1 MCISGANSGPV
12 LFREKCYLQDLAS
25 ASSDNAEQQ
34 VEISDVDLN
43 RQTDSQTVVGL
54 GHVQA
59 RSVSRAAGQTDHD
72 HLEPAVGD
80 DQVISETV
88 HHVDTRSISAGQA
101 QTDQNLDNHL
111 DSDLGDDQVIS
122 ETVHHVDTRSISDGQ
137 AQTDQSLD
145 NHLDSALGDDQVI
158 PETVHHVDTRS
169 ISDGQAQTDQ
179 SLHNHL
185 DSDLGGDQGTSE
197 TVQQGDGQLLAQD
210 SNPGNTGVDHD
221 DSGHDQDIA
230 DQDSVLDTS
239 SDVAQ
244 GLGGGTDDFY
254 SDGVGLPSAD
264 SGQQT
269 LVGQGGVADPLEQGA
284 LGSSNSRVSDVRS
297 GGDNNF
303 MPVNGVDS
311 HDSVSDS
318 QSGANTHDSS
328 FQNSPALDSG
338 HGVIDSSAGVVGTQD
353 TSQDGPVIDTQT
365 DDSDIVPGLFD
376 SDPIHSDDDNIYDD
390 ADDYFIPDSVID
402 SIVDS
407 HQSAVGGDDGMIH
420 GYSEVPAG
428 PDHPLSGNSDVIN
441 THTIGNGSDIVAS
454 LSHSST
460 DNIGVNGY
468 HRSDS
473 AASAHSGS
481 AGDQRS
487 SDTHTSELGGHVDGH
502 RTGYNNSVHIDSDSS
517 HLNGQENLNG
527 QQSHVDSHSSGLN
540 GHIGNKT
547 RLFKHGI
554 YL

>member
-12 LFREKCYLQDLAS
+12 LFREKRYLQDLAS

-34 VEISDVDLN
+34 VEISDVDHN
-43 RQTDSQTVVGL
+43 RQIDSQAVIGL

-59 RSVSRAAGQTDHD
+59 RSVSRAVGQVDHD

-80 DQVISETV
+80 DQVISEAVHHVDTRSISDGQAETDQSLHNHLDLDLGGDQVISETV

-101 QTDQNLDNHL
+101 QTDQ
-111 DSDLGDDQVIS
+111 
-122 ETVHHVDTRSISDGQ
+122 
-137 AQTDQSLD
+137 
-145 NHLDSALGDDQVI
+145 
-158 PETVHHVDTRS
+158 
-169 ISDGQAQTDQ
+169 

-185 DSDLGGDQGTSE
+185 DSDLGGDQGTSD

-210 SNPGNTGVDHD
+210 SNPGNTDVNHD
-221 DSGHDQDIA
+221 DLRHDQNIA

-254 SDGVGLPSAD
+254 NDGVGLPSAD

-269 LVGQGGVADPLEQGA
+269 LVGQGGVADHLEQGA
-284 LGSSNSRVSDVRS
+284 LGSSNGRVSDIRS

-311 HDSVSDS
+311 HDSLSDS
-318 QSGANTHDSS
+318 QGGANTHDSS

-353 TSQDGPVIDTQT
+353 MRQDGPVIDTQT
-365 DDSDIVPGLFD
+365 EDNDIVPGLFD
-376 SDPIHSDDDNIYDD
+376 SDPVHSDDDNIYDD

-407 HQSAVGGDDGMIH
+407 QQSAVGGDDGMIH
-420 GYSEVPAG
+420 GHSEVPAG
-428 PDHPLSGNSDVIN
+428 PDHPLTGNSDVID

-460 DNIGVNGY
+460 DNIDVNGY
-468 HRSDS
+468 HGSDS
-473 AASAHSGS
+473 AAPARSGSAGDQALAHSGS
-481 AGDQRS
+481 AGDQALAHSDSAGDQAPAHSGSAGDQHS
-487 SDTHTSELGGHVDGH
+487 SETHTSELGGHVDGH
-502 RTGYNNSVHIDSDSS
+502 RTGHNNNSVHIDSDSS
-517 HLNGQENLNG
+517 HLNGQEILDG
-527 QQSHVDSHSSGLN
+527 QQSHLDSHSSGLN
-540 GHIGNKT
+540 GDIGNKT
-547 RLFKHGI
+547 KIFKHGI
-554 YL
+554 

>member
-12 LFREKCYLQDLAS
+12 LFREKRYLQDLAS
-25 ASSDNAEQQ
+25 AGQDIAEQQ
-34 VEISDVDLN
+34 VEISDVNLN
-43 RQTDSQTVVGL
+43 RQTDSQTIVRL

-59 RSVSRAAGQTDHD
+59 RSVSRAAGQSDHD
-72 HLEPAVGD
+72 HLESAVGY
-80 DQVISETV
+80 
-88 HHVDTRSISAGQA
+88 
-101 QTDQNLDNHL
+101 
-111 DSDLGDDQVIS
+111 DQVIS
-122 ETVHHVDTRSISDGQ
+122 ETVHHVDTRSISDGR
-137 AQTDQSLD
+137 AQTDQSLHND
-145 NHLDSALGDDQVI
+145 LGDDQIISETVHHVDTRSI
-158 PETVHHVDTRS
+158 SDGQDQTDQSLHNDLGGDQIISETVHHVDTRS

-185 DSDLGGDQGTSE
+185 DSDLGNDQGTSD
-197 TVQQGDGQLLAQD
+197 TVHQGDGQLLAQD
-210 SNPGNTGVDHD
+210 SNPGNTGVNHD
-221 DSGHDQDIA
+221 DLGHDQDIA

-269 LVGQGGVADPLEQGA
+269 LVGQGGVADHLDQGA
-284 LGSSNSRVSDVRS
+284 LGSSNGRVSNIRS

-303 MPVNGVDS
+303 MPVNGVNS

-318 QSGANTHDSS
+318 QSGANIHDSS
-328 FQNSPALDSG
+328 FQNSPALDSV
-338 HGVIDSSAGVVGTQD
+338 HGVVDSSAGVVGTQD
-353 TSQDGPVIDTQT
+353 MSQDGPVVDTQT
-365 DDSDIVPGLFD
+365 EDSDIVPGLFD
-376 SDPIHSDDDNIYDD
+376 GDPVHSDDDNIYDD

-407 HQSAVGGDDGMIH
+407 HQSVAGGDDGMIH
-420 GYSEVPAG
+420 GHSEVPAG
-428 PDHPLSGNSDVIN
+428 PDHPLSGNSDVID

-481 AGDQRS
+481 AVDQRS

>member
-12 LFREKCYLQDLAS
+12 LFREKRYLQDLAS
-25 ASSDNAEQQ
+25 AGQDIAEQH
-34 VEISDVDLN
+34 VEISDVDHN
-43 RQTDSQTVVGL
+43 RQTDSQAVVGL

-59 RSVSRAAGQTDHD
+59 RPVSRAAGQIDHD
-72 HLEPAVGD
+72 HLESAVGD

-88 HHVDTRSISAGQA
+88 HHVETRSISDGQD
-101 QTDQNLDNHL
+101 QTDQSLHN
-111 DSDLGDDQVIS
+111 DLGDDQIIS
-122 ETVHHVDTRSISDGQ
+122 ETVHHVDTRSISDGH
-137 AQTDQSLD
+137 D
-145 NHLDSALGDDQVI
+145 
-158 PETVHHVDTRS
+158 
-169 ISDGQAQTDQ
+169 QTDQ

-185 DSDLGGDQGTSE
+185 DSDLVGDQGTFD

-210 SNPGNTGVDHD
+210 SNPGNTGVNHNDL
-221 DSGHDQDIA
+221 GHDQDIA

-244 GLGGGTDDFY
+244 GHGGGTDDFY

-264 SGQQT
+264 SDQQT
-269 LVGQGGVADPLEQGA
+269 LVGQGGVADHLEQGA
-284 LGSSNSRVSDVRS
+284 LGSSNGRVSDLRS

-338 HGVIDSSAGVVGTQD
+338 HGVIDSSAGVVETQD
-353 TSQDGPVIDTQT
+353 TSQDGPVVDTHT
-365 DDSDIVPGLFD
+365 EDSDIVPGLFD
-376 SDPIHSDDDNIYDD
+376 SDLVHSDDDNIYDD

-420 GYSEVPAG
+420 GHSEVPAG
-428 PDHPLSGNSDVIN
+428 PDHPLSGNSDVID
-441 THTIGNGSDIVAS
+441 THTIGNASDIVAS
-454 LSHSST
+454 QTHSST
-460 DNIGVNGY
+460 DNIDVNGY

-473 AASAHSGS
+473 VAPAHSGLAGDQAPAHSGS
-481 AGDQRS
+481 AGDQAPAHSGSAGDQAPAHSGSAGDQHS
-487 SDTHTSELGGHVDGH
+487 SDTHTSELGGHGDGH
-502 RTGYNNSVHIDSDSS
+502 RTGYNNSVHIDSDSC
-517 HLNGQENLNG
+517 HLNGQETLDG
-527 QQSHVDSHSSGLN
+527 QQSHLDSHSSGPN
-540 GHIGNKT
+540 GHIGNMT
-547 RLFKHGI
+547 RIFKHEI
-554 YL
+554 YV

>member
-12 LFREKCYLQDLAS
+12 LFREKRYLQDLAS
-25 ASSDNAEQQ
+25 AGYDNAEQQ
-34 VEISDVDLN
+34 VEISDHN

-54 GHVQA
+54 GHVQD
-59 RSVSRAAGQTDHD
+59 RSVSHAAGQIDHD
-72 HLEPAVGD
+72 HLESAV
-80 DQVISETV
+80 
-88 HHVDTRSISAGQA
+88 
-101 QTDQNLDNHL
+101 
-111 DSDLGDDQVIS
+111 GDDQVIS

-145 NHLDSALGDDQVI
+145 NHLDS
-158 PETVHHVDTRS
+158 
-169 ISDGQAQTDQ
+169 
-179 SLHNHL
+179 
-185 DSDLGGDQGTSE
+185 DLGGDQGTSD
-197 TVQQGDGQLLAQD
+197 TVHQGDGQLLAQD
-210 SNPGNTGVDHD
+210 SNPGNTGVNHD
-221 DSGHDQDIA
+221 DLGHDQDIA

-269 LVGQGGVADPLEQGA
+269 LVGQGSIADQLDQGA
-284 LGSSNSRVSDVRS
+284 LGSSNGRVSDIRS

-318 QSGANTHDSS
+318 QSGANIHDSS

-353 TSQDGPVIDTQT
+353 TSHDGPVVDTQT
-365 DDSDIVPGLFD
+365 EDSDIVPGLFD
-376 SDPIHSDDDNIYDD
+376 GDPVHSDDDNIYDD

-407 HQSAVGGDDGMIH
+407 DQSAAGGDDGMIH
-420 GYSEVPAG
+420 GHHEVPAG
-428 PDHPLSGNSDVIN
+428 HDHPLSGNSDVID
-441 THTIGNGSDIVAS
+441 THTIGNGTDIVAS
-454 LSHSST
+454 QAHSST
-460 DNIGVNGY
+460 DNTDVNGN

-473 AASAHSGS
+473 AAPTHSGSAGDQAPAHGSPAHSDSAGDQAPAHSGS
-481 AGDQRS
+481 AGDQLS
-487 SDTHTSELGGHVDGH
+487 SDIHTSELGGHVDGH
-502 RTGYNNSVHIDSDSS
+502 RTVYNNSVHIDSDSS
-517 HLNGQENLNG
+517 HLNGQETLDG
-527 QQSHVDSHSSGLN
+527 QQSHLDSHSSGLN
-540 GHIGNKT
+540 GHIGNET
-547 RLFKHGI
+547 RFFKHKI
-554 YL
+554 YV

>member
-12 LFREKCYLQDLAS
+12 LFREKRYLQDLAS
-25 ASSDNAEQQ
+25 AGQDIAEQQ
-34 VEISDVDLN
+34 VEISDVDHN

-59 RSVSRAAGQTDHD
+59 WSVSA
-72 HLEPAVGD
+72 
-80 DQVISETV
+80 
-88 HHVDTRSISAGQA
+88 A
-101 QTDQNLDNHL
+101 QTDQRLQGDHL
-111 DSDLGDDQVIS
+111 ESAIDDGQVIS
-122 ETVHHVDTRSISDGQ
+122 ETVHHVDTRSISD
-137 AQTDQSLD
+137 S
-145 NHLDSALGDDQVI
+145 
-158 PETVHHVDTRS
+158 
-169 ISDGQAQTDQ
+169 QAQTDQ

-185 DSDLGGDQGTSE
+185 DSDLGDDQGTSD

-210 SNPGNTGVDHD
+210 SNPGNTGVNHD
-221 DSGHDQDIA
+221 DLGHDIAGSNPGNTGVNHDDLRHDQDIA

-264 SGQQT
+264 SDQQT
-269 LVGQGGVADPLEQGA
+269 LVGQGGVADHLDQHA
-284 LGSSNSRVSDVRS
+284 LGSSNGRVSDIRS

-328 FQNSPALDSG
+328 FQNSPSLDSG

-353 TSQDGPVIDTQT
+353 TSQDGPVVDTQT
-365 DDSDIVPGLFD
+365 EDSDIVPGLFD
-376 SDPIHSDDDNIYDD
+376 SDPVQSDDNNIYDD

-420 GYSEVPAG
+420 GHSEVPAG
-428 PDHPLSGNSDVIN
+428 PDHPLSGNSDVID

-454 LSHSST
+454 QTHSST
-460 DNIGVNGY
+460 DNIDVNGY
-468 HRSDS
+468 HGSDSSAPAHSDS
-473 AASAHSGS
+473 AGDQAPAHSDSAGDQAPAHSDSAGDQAPAHSGS

-487 SDTHTSELGGHVDGH
+487 SAIHSSELGGNVDGH

-517 HLNGQENLNG
+517 HLNGQETLDG

-540 GHIGNKT
+540 GHIGNKI
-547 RLFKHGI
+547 RFFKHRI